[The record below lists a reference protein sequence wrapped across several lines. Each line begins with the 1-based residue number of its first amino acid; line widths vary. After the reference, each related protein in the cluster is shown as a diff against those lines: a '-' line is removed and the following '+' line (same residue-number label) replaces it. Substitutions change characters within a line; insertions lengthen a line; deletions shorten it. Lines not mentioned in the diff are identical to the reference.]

1 MSRTFF
7 RLYNKNF
14 EQPIKISHRY
24 VQVAKQKKQK
34 QFQRQCFE
42 TAEFTIILNYN
53 SRPLVVFKNS
63 LSLL

>member
-24 VQVAKQKKQK
+24 VQAAKQ
-34 QFQRQCFE
+34 
-42 TAEFTIILNYN
+42 
-53 SRPLVVFKNS
+53 
-63 LSLL
+63 